1 MKGGGAN
8 FSLKKIYYHNTGG
21 QFYNHTPMGSLEGP
35 ALTRGSSRLK
45 DRSDKFRIN
54 IF

>member
-1 MKGGGAN
+1 MRLKKQTKNTSEIMKGG
-8 FSLKKIYYHNTGG
+8 GG